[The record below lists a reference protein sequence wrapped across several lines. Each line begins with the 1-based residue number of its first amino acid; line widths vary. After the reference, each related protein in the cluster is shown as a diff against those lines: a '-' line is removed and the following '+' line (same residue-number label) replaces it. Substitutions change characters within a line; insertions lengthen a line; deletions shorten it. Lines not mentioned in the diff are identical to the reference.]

1 MTDRLYYT
9 DAYLDAFDA
18 RVVEV
23 SADGARVYL
32 DRTAFYPTSG
42 GQPHDTGTIAGQR
55 VVDVV
60 DEGARIAHLLADP
73 ASSALEP
80 GREVEGRI
88 DWARRFDQMQQ
99 HTGQHLLSAVTL
111 ARYGWRTVSVHF
123 GEESATLDFEVDR
136 IPGGGLAEIE
146 AAANAEVTAN
156 RPIRVSFEEAA
167 TVTDLRRPSRR
178 SGTLRIVTIDGLDRS
193 ACGGTHLA
201 ATGEIGAILLR
212 KLDQVRGAVRL
223 EFVCGGR
230 AVRRSRA
237 DFDALSRIAGS
248 LSASLDGAPG
258 VVESQSRQLGE
269 AITTRKRLRK
279 ALAEARAALLLSG
292 TEPDAGGVRRV
303 VVWAEEA
310 GLGVEDLRDLALAFA
325 ASPGAVLVAAT
336 DQPPTLVVAAAPG
349 SGVEAGRALKT
360 ALERVGGRGG
370 GSATVAQGSAP
381 SPATARA
388 ALDDV
393 LRIIAPPNG

>member
-9 DAYLDAFDA
+9 DSYLDAFDA
-18 RVVEV
+18 RVVEI
-23 SADGARVYL
+23 SDDGAHVYL

-42 GQPHDTGTIAGQR
+42 GQPYDTGTIAGQR

-60 DEGARIAHLLADP
+60 DEGARIAHV
-73 ASSALEP
+73 LEGP
-80 GREVEGRI
+80 GLPRLEVGREVEGRI
-88 DWARRFDQMQQ
+88 DWARRFDYMQQ

-123 GEESATLDFEVDR
+123 GDESATLDFEVDG
-136 IPGGGLAEIE
+136 IPEGGLAEIE
-146 AAANAEVTAN
+146 RAANAEVTAN

-167 TVTDLRRPSRR
+167 AVTDLRRPSKR

-201 ATGEIGAILLR
+201 ATGEIGTILLR
-212 KLDQVRGAVRL
+212 KLDRVRGAVRL

-230 AVRRSRA
+230 AVRRARA
-237 DFDALSRIAGS
+237 DFEALSRIAAS
-248 LSASLDGAPG
+248 LSASLDGAPA
-258 VVESQSRQLGE
+258 VVESQSRQLGK
-269 AITTRKRLRK
+269 AIAARKRVRK
-279 ALAEARAALLLSG
+279 ELAGARAGLLLSG
-292 TEPDAGGVRRV
+292 AAPGSDGVRRV
-303 VVWAEEA
+303 VVRGEEA

-325 ASPGAVLVAAT
+325 AAPGAVLVAST
-336 DQPPTLVVAAAPG
+336 DQPPTLMVAAAPG
-349 SGVEAGRALKT
+349 SGVEAGHALKM

-381 SPATARA
+381 SPAAARA
-388 ALDDV
+388 ALDDI
-393 LRIIAPPNG
+393 LRIIAPPHG